1 MRSWVLLAVPVVLM
15 AACARFPEL
24 DRQTDKSVQ
33 ALPYPPLLPYAQLQA
48 ATSAPPP
55 ADPAPALTA
64 AANDLRRRAAA
75 QQAQN

>member
-1 MRSWVLLAVPVVLM
+1 MRSWILLAVAVVLA
-15 AACARFPEL
+15 AACTRFPEL

-33 ALPYPPLLPYAQLQA
+33 ALPYPALLPYDQLQA
-48 ATSAPPP
+48 ATTAPPP

-64 AANDLRRRAAA
+64 AADELRRKAAA